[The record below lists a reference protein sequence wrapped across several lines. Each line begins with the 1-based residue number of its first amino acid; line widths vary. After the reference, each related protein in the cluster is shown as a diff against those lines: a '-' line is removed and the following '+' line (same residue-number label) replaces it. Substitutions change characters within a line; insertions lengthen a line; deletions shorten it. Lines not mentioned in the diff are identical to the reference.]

1 MKWLEFIRVQ
11 TAGAPEEAIAFRLLS
26 LAKDMAQSPG
36 LSKVDVY
43 AHASV
48 NGDFA
53 ISLLWDTDQPQPIGS
68 VIGLNI
74 KDALRRYGLVDHSVW
89 IKKQGS

>member
-1 MKWLEFIRVQ
+1 LKWLEFIRVQ
-11 TAGAPEEAIAFRLLS
+11 TAEAPRDAAALALLS
-26 LAKDMAQSPG
+26 LAKDIAQTPG
-36 LSKVDVY
+36 LSKADVY

-53 ISLLWDTDQPQPIGS
+53 ISLLWDSDQPQPMGS

-74 KDALRRYGLVDHSVW
+74 KDTLKKYGLVDHSVW
-89 IKKQGS
+89 IEKQAS

>member
-11 TAGAPEEAIAFRLLS
+11 VGGNPQETIASKILS
-26 LAKDMAQSPG
+26 FTKELKYKPG
-36 LSKVDVY
+36 LTAAEVY
-43 AHASV
+43 VHALV

-53 ISLLWDTDQPQPIGS
+53 ISLLWDTDQPQPMGS
-68 VIGLNI
+68 LIGLNI
-74 KDALRRYGLVDHSVW
+74 KDALRKYGLVDHSAW